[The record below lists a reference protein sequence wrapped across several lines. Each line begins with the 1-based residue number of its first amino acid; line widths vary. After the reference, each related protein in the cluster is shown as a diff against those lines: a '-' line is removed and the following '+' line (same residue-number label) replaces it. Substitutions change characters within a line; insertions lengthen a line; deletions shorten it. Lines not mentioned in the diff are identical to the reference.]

1 LTAGIFWLAGL
12 GGAMAQDASLAAP
25 VSATASVSAPASDPT
40 PAPATAPVAPPS
52 HVITLTAA
60 QPVVPLDRQSRFWV
74 ETGGARTADQVEAAG
89 ETLPW
94 TPREPGTSHN
104 IDRKALWLQFDA
116 TNNGGHRWFV
126 QLASSGLDRV
136 QLFYRAA
143 SGQWVQQE
151 AGDSQP
157 VSRWPLPGR
166 FPTFELSPE
175 VGKPVRYWL
184 RIEHDRVD
192 FASPIAIYDQSA
204 LLASREREQFLLGAY
219 FGLAALV
226 ALVAF
231 ANAVGHRDRN
241 FAVYAVYVATLAAG
255 QLAYLGVGAQHLW
268 DHLLQWNET
277 ATFLLPGVSG
287 AAALW
292 FTRTVTEPGRY
303 SRVLDLAV
311 WSLIAALLSA
321 VALDTFLASRTS
333 FTLVMMLTIVAMAV
347 VALLI
352 VLVWTKGEDPYIRLI
367 ALGFLPV
374 LVMAVFPVARGL
386 NLIPAS
392 GLTRYGLSIGAAIEM
407 PILFYALSLR
417 GSRRREAQVRAAALS
432 NNDPLTGLAHNRSL
446 LQRLDS
452 AIVRARSLRHACA
465 LMAVKISNFD
475 ALAAEF
481 GRETADRALVVT
493 ASLLRRAITDV
504 DLAARAGDNEFILL
518 LEGPTTT
525 ENVLSRAQQLVAS
538 GLRTPE
544 ALPPGTTLKF
554 HVAVAML
561 PDRDLDA
568 AGSLKW
574 LLEGVNAMPPDA
586 RKLIRPLNF

>member
-1 LTAGIFWLAGL
+1 MGL
-12 GGAMAQDASLAAP
+12 GGAVAQEASPATTASAAAP
-25 VSATASVSAPASDPT
+25 VSA
-40 PAPATAPVAPPS
+40 PAPAPAPTVPPS
-52 HVITLTAA
+52 RVIMLAAA

-74 ETGGARTADQVEAAG
+74 DPVGVRTADQVEAAG

-94 TPREPGTSHN
+94 APREPGTSHN
-104 IDRKALWLQFDA
+104 IDGKALWLQFDA
-116 TNNGGHRWFV
+116 TNSSGHRWFV

-136 QLFYRAA
+136 QLFYRGAN
-143 SGQWVQQE
+143 GQWVQQE

-157 VSRWPLPGR
+157 VSHWPLPGR
-166 FPTFELSPE
+166 FPAFELSPE

-184 RIEHDRVD
+184 RIEHVRVD
-192 FASPIAIYDQSA
+192 FATPIALYDQSA

-226 ALVAF
+226 ALVAL

-268 DHLLQWNET
+268 DHALQWNEM
-277 ATFLLPGVSG
+277 ATFLLPGISG

-303 SRVLDLAV
+303 SRALDLAV

-333 FTLVMMLTIVAMAV
+333 FALVMVLMIVGMAV

-352 VLVWTKGEDPYIRLI
+352 VLVWAKGEDPYIRLI

-432 NNDPLTGLAHNRSL
+432 HNDPLTGLAHNLSL

-465 LMAVKISNFD
+465 LMAVKISNLD
-475 ALAAEF
+475 ALTAEF
-481 GRETADRALVVT
+481 GRETTDRALVVT
-493 ASLLRRAITDV
+493 ASLLRRAITDI

-525 ENVLSRAQQLVAS
+525 DNVLSRAQQLVAS
-538 GLRTPE
+538 GLRTPG
-544 ALPPGTTLKF
+544 ALPPGTALKF

-568 AGSLKW
+568 AGSLQW

>member
-1 LTAGIFWLAGL
+1 MAGVMLWVGSL
-12 GGAMAQDASLAAP
+12 GAAIAQEVSPGVAVAA
-25 VSATASVSAPASDPT
+25 AT
-40 PAPATAPVAPPS
+40 PS
-52 HVITLTAA
+52 PVITLTTAR
-60 QPVVPLDRQSRFWV
+60 PVVSLERQSRYWV
-74 ETGGARTADQVEAAG
+74 DPGGSRTVDQVAAAG
-89 ETLPW
+89 DAWPWLP
-94 TPREPGTSHN
+94 RAAGMSHN
-104 IDRKALWLQFDA
+104 IDGKALWVEFDA
-116 TNNGGHRWFV
+116 VNSGSQRWFV

-136 QLFYRAA
+136 QLFYRAGG
-143 SGQWVQQE
+143 GQWVEQE
-151 AGDSQP
+151 AGDSKP
-157 VSRWPLPGR
+157 VSQWPLPGR

-175 VGKPVRYWL
+175 AGKPIRYWL
-184 RIEHDRVD
+184 RIEHARVD
-192 FASPIAIYDQSA
+192 FASPISLYDQSA

-226 ALVAF
+226 TLVAF
-231 ANAVGHRDRN
+231 ANAIGHRDRN
-241 FAVYAVYVATLAAG
+241 FAAYGVYVATLAAG

-268 DHLLQWNET
+268 DHWLKWNEV
-277 ATFLLPGVSG
+277 ATFILPGVS
-287 AAALW
+287 AAVALW

-303 SRVLDLAV
+303 SRALDLAV
-311 WSLIAALLSA
+311 WTLVAAILSA
-321 VALDTFLASRTS
+321 VALDTFLTSRES
-333 FTLVMMLTIVAMAV
+333 FALVMMLTIGAMAV
-347 VALLI
+347 VVLLI
-352 VLVWTKGEDPYIRLI
+352 SLVWIKGEDPYIRLI

-374 LVMAVFPVARGL
+374 LVMALFPVARGL

-432 NNDPLTGLAHNRSL
+432 HNDPLTGLAHSRSL

-465 LMAVKISNFD
+465 LMAVQISNLD
-475 ALAAEF
+475 ALASEF
-481 GRETADRALVVT
+481 GRDTADRALVVT

-504 DLAARAGDNEFILL
+504 DMAARVGDNEFILL
-518 LEGPTTT
+518 LEGPTNT

-538 GLRTPE
+538 GLRTAD

-554 HVAVAML
+554 HVAVALL

-568 AGSLKW
+568 GGSLQW
-574 LLEGVNAMPPDA
+574 ALEGVNAMPPDA